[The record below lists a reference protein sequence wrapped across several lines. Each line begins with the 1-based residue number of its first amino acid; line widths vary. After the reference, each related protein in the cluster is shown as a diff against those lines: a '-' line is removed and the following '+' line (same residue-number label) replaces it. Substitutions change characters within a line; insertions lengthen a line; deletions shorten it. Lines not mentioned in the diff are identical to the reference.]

1 MSYQQP
7 SNVDPPAQPANPSAK
22 EGRWAG
28 EQETSYRLGMAGQV
42 CGYVSIGLS
51 GGPWAVSALFGL
63 SLDIG
68 LVLSTVGAFIGLL
81 LSVVG
86 MVLSVLG
93 LRSLFDKKPAMIGLI
108 LCFIAFLVTLFFVL
122 VTLLSAK

>member
-1 MSYQQP
+1 MSYQPP

-28 EQETSYRLGMAGQV
+28 EQETSYRLGIAGQV
-42 CGYVSIGLS
+42 CGYVSLGLFA
-51 GGPWAVSALFGL
+51 GPYLIAVLFNL
-63 SLDIG
+63 SPDIG
-68 LVLSTVGAFIGLL
+68 RFLPTVGAFVGLP

-86 MVLSVLG
+86 IVLSVLG

-108 LCFIAFLVTLFFVL
+108 LCFIAFLLTLVFVL
-122 VTLLSAK
+122 AALLSPK